1 MEKIIF
7 YKLSNKVNNFKKMES
22 IEERVEERSVKERSV
37 KERSVEER
45 SVEERSIEEESVEER
60 SIKTENKTIINK
72 SIISEKKSYLQL
84 LDKIKTSI
92 ANSNSADSKSNITD
106 LSATII
112 HIYDNYDEQLLC
124 LQKLLNGEV
133 FDEKKYFI
141 QALKNKLDSYKQQ
154 DKKKTYDTY
163 DDFITLENIID
174 KLVAYNMKCYYCNNK
189 TLILFKNLRDDY
201 QWTLDRLNNYDE
213 HSNANTIICCL
224 KCNLQRRRKNSE
236 KFKFTK
242 QLEHNLLLLKKID

>member
-1 MEKIIF
+1 MSKIILC
-7 YKLSNKVNNFKKMES
+7 KLSKKSNYKKIEENVEES
-22 IEERVEERSVKERSV
+22 IEE
-37 KERSVEER
+37 
-45 SVEERSIEEESVEER
+45 SIEESTEESVE
-60 SIKTENKTIINK
+60 TENKIIVNK

-92 ANSNSADSKSNITD
+92 ANSNGAIKDISAS
-106 LSATII
+106 II
-112 HIYDNYDEQLLC
+112 NIYDNYDKQLLC
-124 LQKLLNGEV
+124 LQKLHNGTM

-174 KLVAYNMKCYYCNNK
+174 KLVAYNMRCYYCNSK
-189 TLILFKNLRDDY
+189 TLILFKNLRDNY

-242 QLEHNLLLLKKID
+242 QLEHNLLLIKKID

>member
-7 YKLSNKVNNFKKMES
+7 YKLSNKINNYKKIES
-22 IEERVEERSVKERSV
+22 VDKHVEEY
-37 KERSVEER
+37 VEEHVDKQVDKD
-45 SVEERSIEEESVEER
+45 VEE
-60 SIKTENKTIINK
+60 SIKTGNKIITNK
-72 SIISEKKSYLQL
+72 SIISEKKAYLQL

-92 ANSNSADSKSNITD
+92 ANSNTAITD
-106 LSATII
+106 LSTSII
-112 HIYDNYDEQLLC
+112 NIYDNYDKQLLC
-124 LQKLLNGEV
+124 LQKLHNGTM

-174 KLVAYNMKCYYCNNK
+174 KLVASNMKCYYCNNK

>member
-1 MEKIIF
+1 MSKTILC
-7 YKLSNKVNNFKKMES
+7 KLSKKFNYKKIES
-22 IEERVEERSVKERSV
+22 IEE
-37 KERSVEER
+37 
-45 SVEERSIEEESVEER
+45 SIEESVEE
-60 SIKTENKTIINK
+60 SVEENNTSANRTIVNITSANRTIVNNN
-72 SIISEKKSYLQL
+72 SISEKKSYLQL
-84 LDKIKTSI
+84 LNKIKASV
-92 ANSNSADSKSNITD
+92 ADPKTNITD
-106 LSATII
+106 ISSSII
-112 HIYDNYDEQLLC
+112 NVYDNYEEQLLC
-124 LQKLLNGEV
+124 LHKLLNGVV

-154 DKKKTYDTY
+154 DKKKTYDEY
-163 DDFITLENIID
+163 DNFITLENVIE
-174 KLVAYNMKCYYCNNK
+174 KLVAYNMRCYYCNNK
-189 TLILFKNLRDDY
+189 TLILFKNVRTNY

>member
-1 MEKIIF
+1 MNKIILC
-7 YKLSNKVNNFKKMES
+7 KLSKKSHYKKIENVLES
-22 IEERVEERSVKERSV
+22 VQE
-37 KERSVEER
+37 SVETEI
-45 SVEERSIEEESVEER
+45 VEESV
-60 SIKTENKTIINK
+60 KTENKTIVNNNT
-72 SIISEKKSYLQL
+72 ISEKKSYLQL

-92 ANSNSADSKSNITD
+92 ADSKTADSKTSITD
-106 LSATII
+106 LSASII

-124 LQKLLNGEV
+124 LHKLLNGTM

-154 DKKKTYDTY
+154 DKKKTYDAY
-163 DDFITLENIID
+163 DDFITLENIIE
-174 KLVAYNMKCYYCNNK
+174 KLVAYNMRCYYCNSK
-189 TLILFKNLRDDY
+189 TLILFKNLRDNY

>member
-1 MEKIIF
+1 MSKIIVCELSKKSN
-7 YKLSNKVNNFKKMES
+7 YKK
-22 IEERVEERSVKERSV
+22 I
-37 KERSVEER
+37 
-45 SVEERSIEEESVEER
+45 ESVQE
-60 SIKTENKTIINK
+60 SVQENKTIVNNNT
-72 SIISEKKSYLQL
+72 ISEKKSYLQL
-84 LDKIKTSI
+84 LDKIKKSI
-92 ANSNSADSKSNITD
+92 TNTNSANGNVTD
-106 LSATII
+106 LSASII
-112 HIYDNYDEQLLC
+112 HIYDNYEEQLLC
-124 LQKLLNGEV
+124 LHKLLNGVV

-154 DKKKTYDTY
+154 DKKKTYDAY
-163 DDFITLENIID
+163 NNFITLENVIE
-174 KLVAYNMKCYYCNNK
+174 KLVAYNMRCYYCNSK
-189 TLILFKNLRDDY
+189 TVILFKNVRTNY

>member
-1 MEKIIF
+1 MSKIILC
-7 YKLSNKVNNFKKMES
+7 KLSKKSNYKKIENVEES
-22 IEERVEERSVKERSV
+22 IEE
-37 KERSVEER
+37 
-45 SVEERSIEEESVEER
+45 
-60 SIKTENKTIINK
+60 NKTIVNNK
-72 SIISEKKSYLQL
+72 SISEKKSYLEL

-92 ANSNSADSKSNITD
+92 VNSNGNITD
-106 LSATII
+106 ISATII
-112 HIYDNYDEQLLC
+112 SMYDNYEEQLLC
-124 LQKLLNGEV
+124 LHKLLNGVV

-154 DKKKTYDTY
+154 DKKKTYDAY
-163 DDFITLENIID
+163 DNFITLENIIE
-174 KLVAYNMKCYYCNNK
+174 KLVACNMKCYYCNSK
-189 TLILFKNLRDDY
+189 TLILFKNVRTNY

-242 QLEHNLLLLKKID
+242 QLEHNLLILKKID

>member
-1 MEKIIF
+1 MSKIIF
-7 YKLSNKVNNFKKMES
+7 CKLSKKS
-22 IEERVEERSVKERSV
+22 IYKKLENVETEN
-37 KERSVEER
+37 VE
-45 SVEERSIEEESVEER
+45 
-60 SIKTENKTIINK
+60 TENKTIVNK
-72 SIISEKKSYLQL
+72 SIISEKKAYLQL
-84 LDKIKTSI
+84 LAKIKTSI
-92 ANSNSADSKSNITD
+92 ANANSDNENSVITD

-112 HIYDNYDEQLLC
+112 NIYDNYDEQLLC
-124 LQKLLNGEV
+124 LHKLLNGEV

-154 DKKKTYDTY
+154 DKKKTYDAY
-163 DDFITLENIID
+163 DNFITLENIIE
-174 KLVAYNMKCYYCNNK
+174 KLVTYNMKCYYCNSK

-242 QLEHNLLLLKKID
+242 QLEHNLLFLKKID

>member
-1 MEKIIF
+1 MSKIIVC
-7 YKLSNKVNNFKKMES
+7 KLSKKS
-22 IEERVEERSVKERSV
+22 NYKKI
-37 KERSVEER
+37 
-45 SVEERSIEEESVEER
+45 ESVEGSLQE
-60 SIKTENKTIINK
+60 SLQENKTVVNNNT
-72 SIISEKKSYLQL
+72 ISEKKSYLQL
-84 LDKIKTSI
+84 LDKIKKSI
-92 ANSNSADSKSNITD
+92 TNLNSANGNVTD

-112 HIYDNYDEQLLC
+112 HIYDNYEEQLLC
-124 LQKLLNGEV
+124 LHKLLNGAV

-154 DKKKTYDTY
+154 DKKKTYDAY
-163 DDFITLENIID
+163 DNFITLENVIE
-174 KLVAYNMKCYYCNNK
+174 KLVACNMRCYYCNSK
-189 TLILFKNLRDDY
+189 TLILFKNVRTNY

>member
-1 MEKIIF
+1 MSKTILC
-7 YKLSNKVNNFKKMES
+7 KLSKKFNYKKIES
-22 IEERVEERSVKERSV
+22 IEESVGERVEENNTTANISSVNITSV
-37 KERSVEER
+37 NITSANR
-45 SVEERSIEEESVEER
+45 
-60 SIKTENKTIINK
+60 TIVNNN
-72 SIISEKKSYLQL
+72 SISEKKSYLQL
-84 LDKIKTSI
+84 LNKIKASV
-92 ANSNSADSKSNITD
+92 ADPKTNITD
-106 LSATII
+106 ISSSII
-112 HIYDNYDEQLLC
+112 NVYDNYEEQLLC
-124 LQKLLNGEV
+124 LHKLLNGVV

-154 DKKKTYDTY
+154 DKKKTYDEY
-163 DDFITLENIID
+163 DNFITLENVIE
-174 KLVAYNMKCYYCNNK
+174 KLVAYNMRCYYCNSK
-189 TLILFKNLRDDY
+189 TLILFKNLRTDY

>member
-1 MEKIIF
+1 MSKIILC
-7 YKLSNKVNNFKKMES
+7 KLSKKSNYKKIENIQES
-22 IEERVEERSVKERSV
+22 AQ
-37 KERSVEER
+37 
-45 SVEERSIEEESVEER
+45 ESHQE
-60 SIKTENKTIINK
+60 SAQENKTIVNNK
-72 SIISEKKSYLQL
+72 SISEKKSYLQL

-92 ANSNSADSKSNITD
+92 VNSNGNVTD
-106 LSATII
+106 LSGTII
-112 HIYDNYDEQLLC
+112 SIYDNYEEQLLC
-124 LQKLLNGEV
+124 LHKLLNGVV

-154 DKKKTYDTY
+154 DKKKTYDAY
-163 DDFITLENIID
+163 DNFITLENVIE
-174 KLVAYNMKCYYCNNK
+174 KLVAYNMRCYYCNSK
-189 TLILFKNLRDDY
+189 TLILFKNVRTNY

>member
-1 MEKIIF
+1 MSKIIVCELSKKSN
-7 YKLSNKVNNFKKMES
+7 YKK
-22 IEERVEERSVKERSV
+22 I
-37 KERSVEER
+37 
-45 SVEERSIEEESVEER
+45 ESVQE
-60 SIKTENKTIINK
+60 SVQENKTIVNNNT
-72 SIISEKKSYLQL
+72 ISEKKSYLQL
-84 LDKIKTSI
+84 LDKIKKSI
-92 ANSNSADSKSNITD
+92 TNTNSTNGNVTD
-106 LSATII
+106 LSASII
-112 HIYDNYDEQLLC
+112 HIYDNYEEQLLC
-124 LQKLLNGEV
+124 LHKLLNGVV

-154 DKKKTYDTY
+154 DKKKTYDAY
-163 DDFITLENIID
+163 NNFITLENIIE
-174 KLVAYNMKCYYCNNK
+174 KLVACNMRCYYCNSK
-189 TLILFKNLRDDY
+189 TLILFKNVRTNY

>member
-1 MEKIIF
+1 MSKIIF
-7 YKLSNKVNNFKKMES
+7 CKLSKKS
-22 IEERVEERSVKERSV
+22 IYKKLENGEENVETEN
-37 KERSVEER
+37 VETEN
-45 SVEERSIEEESVEER
+45 VE
-60 SIKTENKTIINK
+60 TENKTIINK
-72 SIISEKKSYLQL
+72 NTISEKKAYLQL

-92 ANSNSADSKSNITD
+92 TNANSANANSVITD

-112 HIYDNYDEQLLC
+112 NIYDNYDEQLIC
-124 LQKLLNGEV
+124 LHKLLNGEV

-154 DKKKTYDTY
+154 DKKKTYDAY
-163 DDFITLENIID
+163 DNFITLENIIE
-174 KLVAYNMKCYYCNNK
+174 KLVACNMKCYYCNSK
-189 TLILFKNLRDDY
+189 TLVLFKNLRDNY

>member
-1 MEKIIF
+1 MSKIILC
-7 YKLSNKVNNFKKMES
+7 KLSKKS
-22 IEERVEERSVKERSV
+22 NYKKIENVLENVEENAE
-37 KERSVEER
+37 ENVEEN
-45 SVEERSIEEESVEER
+45 VE
-60 SIKTENKTIINK
+60 ENKTIVNNK
-72 SIISEKKSYLQL
+72 SINEKKSYLQL
-84 LDKIKTSI
+84 LDKIKTSL
-92 ANSNSADSKSNITD
+92 ADSKTSATD

-112 HIYDNYDEQLLC
+112 HMYDNYEEQLLC
-124 LQKLLNGEV
+124 IHKLLNGIM

-154 DKKKTYDTY
+154 DKKKTYDAY
-163 DDFITLENIID
+163 DNFITLENIIE
-174 KLVAYNMKCYYCNNK
+174 KLVACNMKCYYCNSK
-189 TLILFKNLRDDY
+189 TLILFKNVRTNY

-242 QLEHNLLLLKKID
+242 QLEHNLLILKKID

>member
-1 MEKIIF
+1 MSKIIVCELSKKSN
-7 YKLSNKVNNFKKMES
+7 YKK
-22 IEERVEERSVKERSV
+22 IERVQ
-37 KERSVEER
+37 
-45 SVEERSIEEESVEER
+45 ESVQE
-60 SIKTENKTIINK
+60 SVQENKTIVNNNT
-72 SIISEKKSYLQL
+72 ISEKKSYLQL
-84 LDKIKTSI
+84 LDKIKKSI
-92 ANSNSADSKSNITD
+92 TNTNSANGNVID
-106 LSATII
+106 LSASII
-112 HIYDNYDEQLLC
+112 HIYDNYEEQLLC
-124 LQKLLNGEV
+124 LHKLLNGVV

-154 DKKKTYDTY
+154 DKKKTYDAY
-163 DDFITLENIID
+163 DNFITLENVIE
-174 KLVAYNMKCYYCNNK
+174 KLVAYNMRCYYCNSK
-189 TLILFKNLRDDY
+189 TLILFKNVRTNY

>member
-1 MEKIIF
+1 MSKIIF
-7 YKLSNKVNNFKKMES
+7 CKLSNKINNYKKIENVETES
-22 IEERVEERSVKERSV
+22 IEAENVEIENK
-37 KERSVEER
+37 SVE
-45 SVEERSIEEESVEER
+45 IESLE
-60 SIKTENKTIINK
+60 TENKSVEIENKIIVNK

-92 ANSNSADSKSNITD
+92 ANSNGAIKDISAS
-106 LSATII
+106 II
-112 HIYDNYDEQLLC
+112 NIYDNYDKQLLC
-124 LQKLLNGEV
+124 LQKLHNGTI

-174 KLVAYNMKCYYCNNK
+174 KLFAYNMRCYYCNNK

>member
-1 MEKIIF
+1 MSKIILC
-7 YKLSNKVNNFKKMES
+7 KLSKKS
-22 IEERVEERSVKERSV
+22 NYKKIENVEEN
-37 KERSVEER
+37 VE
-45 SVEERSIEEESVEER
+45 
-60 SIKTENKTIINK
+60 ENKTIINNK
-72 SIISEKKSYLQL
+72 SISEKKSYLQL
-84 LDKIKTSI
+84 LDKIKTSL
-92 ANSNSADSKSNITD
+92 ADSKTNVTD

-112 HIYDNYDEQLLC
+112 HMYDNYEEQLLC
-124 LQKLLNGEV
+124 LHKLFNGVV

-154 DKKKTYDTY
+154 DKKKTYDAY
-163 DDFITLENIID
+163 DNFITLENIIE
-174 KLVAYNMKCYYCNNK
+174 KLVAYNMRCYYCNSK
-189 TLILFKNLRDDY
+189 TLILFKNVRTNY